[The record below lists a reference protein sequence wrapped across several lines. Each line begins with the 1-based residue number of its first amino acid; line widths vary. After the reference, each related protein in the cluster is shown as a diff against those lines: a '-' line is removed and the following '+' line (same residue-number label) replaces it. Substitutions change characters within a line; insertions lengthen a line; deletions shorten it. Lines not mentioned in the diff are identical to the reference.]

1 MSSRLAVIFDLE
13 KGICRAIFPYLWPIE
28 VYTAYKCHTFWDLFG
43 TRLTQC
49 LIEICA
55 EKVTVHHS
63 LIEKDQT

>member
-43 TRLTQC
+43 TRL
-49 LIEICA
+49 
-55 EKVTVHHS
+55 
-63 LIEKDQT
+63 